1 MGTRRTFIK
10 LAAGCCLAS
19 TVAPH
24 LPLNSHNVGVG
35 TYSFHG
41 LSIDDM
47 IARLTALRVRE
58 KTSVVAGPN
67 D

>member
-1 MGTRRTFIK
+1 MSTRRTFIK
-10 LAAGCCLAS
+10 LGAGCGLAS
-19 TVAPH
+19 AVAPH
-24 LPLNSHNVGVG
+24 LPFNSLKVGVG
-35 TYSFHG
+35 TYSYHG

-47 IARLTALRVRE
+47 IAQLTALRVRE